1 MSVPLLHIK
10 DLEVKYHTREG
21 ILTAIHNASFAVN
34 QAEIVGVVGESGCGK
49 STVASAVMRLLPP
62 NGEISGGQILFQGRD
77 LCRLDQEAMRHLRG
91 KDMSMIFQ
99 DAMTSLNPVF
109 SIEQQM
115 LDAQKAQLSGDS
127 QKRGQDLRA
136 RAVEMLERVGIPDPT
151 HRIKE
156 YPHQFSGGMRQ
167 RIMIAMALL
176 SVPGLLVADEPT
188 SALDVTLEAQI
199 LELILKLRDELGTA
213 MLYITHDLGVIARL
227 CDRVIVMYAG
237 NIVESGGVY
246 DIFDE
251 PKHPYTQALLRSH
264 PSRSL
269 REDRLRTI
277 RGRVPSLRELPLGCK
292 FAPRCD
298 LSRKVCQN
306 VEPTSYHI
314 DRQHVLCHA
323 YGADWPQAAA
333 AANAAAIS
341 RARSRII
348 PPATTPAPAISQTL
362 EKTAPDTDQAIIEM
376 RGLHTHF
383 GDRIPL
389 LGQILGQKGG
399 AVRAVDGVDIKLRRG
414 ETLGLVGESGSGK
427 TTLGRTVL
435 RLVDSTRGEVIIQ
448 GQDITRLPHG
458 KLRRMRARMQ
468 MIFQDPFS
476 SLTPR
481 MKVSSILIEPFRIH
495 GVAVDDKQKVDELL
509 EMVGL
514 SAEQAGKYPHQLS
527 GGQARRVGIARALA
541 LHPDILVADE
551 PTAGLDVSVAAGILN
566 LLKDLREQLNLTY
579 IIITHNLN
587 VISFIAD
594 RVAVM
599 YLGKILEL
607 AGTQDLFT
615 RPRHPYTEALMSAI
629 PIPDPR
635 LRDRSGHII
644 LEGEIPSAR
653 NPPPGCPFHPRC
665 RYVEDRCRT
674 VAPLLRELKEG
685 QRLAACHFPARVQ
698 FGLSWE

>member
-1 MSVPLLHIK
+1 MSAPLLQVR

-21 ILTAIHNASFAVN
+21 ILTAIHNASFAIN
-34 QAEIVGVVGESGCGK
+34 HAEVVGVVGESGCGK

-62 NGEISGGQILFQGRD
+62 NGEISKGQILFQGRD
-77 LCRLDQEAMRHLRG
+77 LCQLDQEAMRQLRG
-91 KDMSMIFQ
+91 RDMAMIFQ

-109 SIEQQM
+109 TIEQQM
-115 LDAQKAQLSGDS
+115 VDAQKAQLPGYTPKQ
-127 QKRGQDLRA
+127 QKTLRE
-136 RAVEMLERVGIPDPT
+136 RAIEMLERVGIPDPAQ
-151 HRIKE
+151 RIKE

-176 SVPGLLVADEPT
+176 SVPDLLVADEPT

-237 NIVESGGVY
+237 NIVEAGGVY

-264 PSRSL
+264 PSHSL
-269 REDRLRTI
+269 REHRLRTI
-277 RGRVPSLRELPLGCK
+277 RGRVPSLRELPAGCK

-298 LSRKVCQN
+298 LARQVCHD
-306 VEPTSYHI
+306 VEPAFYQA
-314 DRQHVLCHA
+314 DRQQVLCHA
-323 YGADWPQAAA
+323 YGPDWIATGAAVLPSAASPAPATARRLDIQAAA
-333 AANAAAIS
+333 GQVIV
-341 RARSRII
+341 
-348 PPATTPAPAISQTL
+348 
-362 EKTAPDTDQAIIEM
+362 EM
-376 RGLHTHF
+376 RELHTHF
-383 GDRIPL
+383 SDHIPL

-399 AVRAVDGVDIKLRRG
+399 AVRAVDGVDIKICRG

-427 TTLGRTVL
+427 TTLGRTLL
-435 RLVDSTRGEVIIQ
+435 RLVDPTQGEVIIE
-448 GQDITRLPHG
+448 GQDITRLPHAQ
-458 KLRRMRARMQ
+458 LRPMRARMQ

-481 MKVSSILIEPFRIH
+481 MKVSSILLEPFRIH
-495 GVAVDDKQKVDELL
+495 GVEVDDKRKVDELL

-514 SAEQAGKYPHQLS
+514 SAEQADKYPHQLS

-587 VISFIAD
+587 VIGFIAD

-599 YLGKILEL
+599 YLGKIVEL
-607 AGTQDLFT
+607 ARTEELFT
-615 RPRHPYTEALMSAI
+615 QPRHPYTEALMSAI

-644 LEGEIPSAR
+644 LKGEIPSAR

-665 RYVEDRCRT
+665 RYVEERCR
-674 VAPLLRELKEG
+674 AEIPPLRELDNSG
-685 QRLAACHFPARVQ
+685 RLTACHFPERVQ
-698 FGLSWE
+698 FGLV